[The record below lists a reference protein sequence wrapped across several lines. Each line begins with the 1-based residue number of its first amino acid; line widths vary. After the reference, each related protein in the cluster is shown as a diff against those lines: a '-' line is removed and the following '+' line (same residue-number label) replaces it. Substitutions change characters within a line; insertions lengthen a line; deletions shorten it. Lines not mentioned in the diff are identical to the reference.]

1 MNGIIYLLVIGLF
14 TLDWLAFVMGVLGR
28 IATWLPE
35 FLSLTV
41 MVVVAVLIARGHEVA
56 MPYRYAL
63 WIVTFLILVVGWAL
77 LNGVAAGT
85 LIVGL
90 RSYLKYLPFFL
101 LPMVYQFAPV
111 QMRRQF
117 LLLLALSVIQLPVAL
132 YQRFVAYADLNTG
145 DVIGGTLGAHTSGV
159 LSVYLC
165 CAIALTVAF
174 YVKGRIRL
182 RLLLPMLAILA
193 TPTMLNET
201 KVTLLLLP
209 AALLGPVILGGKTG
223 RDLRKSLAL
232 SVCGVMLI
240 LAFVQVYDVLK
251 GNEQSSIVEFFTD
264 EKKVQQYLY
273 KGGDP
278 RLMDTIGRMDAII
291 HAVTHL
297 RRDGNFLLG
306 VGAGNASP
314 SFSEKLIGEYYKKY
328 QYLTPTKTSMSKVL
342 WELGVVGVIVFGA
355 FFAMVAMD
363 SYRLARRDDF
373 IGAFGLGW
381 VLVTGF
387 VAMSFVYFKTID
399 TNLVV
404 YLYWYFSGHIVAET
418 YRARAVAAREFVPH
432 GLRVPSRG

>member
-145 DVIGGTLGAHTSGV
+145 
-159 LSVYLC
+159 
-165 CAIALTVAF
+165 
-174 YVKGRIRL
+174 
-182 RLLLPMLAILA
+182 M
-193 TPTMLNET
+193 
-201 KVTLLLLP
+201 
-209 AALLGPVILGGKTG
+209 
-223 RDLRKSLAL
+223 
-232 SVCGVMLI
+232 
-240 LAFVQVYDVLK
+240 
-251 GNEQSSIVEFFTD
+251 
-264 EKKVQQYLY
+264 
-273 KGGDP
+273 
-278 RLMDTIGRMDAII
+278 
-291 HAVTHL
+291 
-297 RRDGNFLLG
+297 
-306 VGAGNASP
+306 
-314 SFSEKLIGEYYKKY
+314 
-328 QYLTPTKTSMSKVL
+328 
-342 WELGVVGVIVFGA
+342 
-355 FFAMVAMD
+355 
-363 SYRLARRDDF
+363 
-373 IGAFGLGW
+373 
-381 VLVTGF
+381 
-387 VAMSFVYFKTID
+387 
-399 TNLVV
+399 
-404 YLYWYFSGHIVAET
+404 
-418 YRARAVAAREFVPH
+418 
-432 GLRVPSRG
+432 